1 MRTASGA
8 AGPEG
13 RNGGGVDDAWLTL
26 SSGLID
32 ALADA
37 VAERLVAR
45 LGGAT
50 GRVESPW
57 RTTAEAIEY
66 TRLPEGTF
74 RKMAASG
81 RLPSHGGRR
90 KLFHVDELDRALGYA
105 SAARPSAVR
114 RADAA

>member
-8 AGPEG
+8 AGAEG
-13 RNGGGVDDAWLTL
+13 RSDARVDNAWMTL

-37 VAERLVAR
+37 VAERLLAR
-45 LGGAT
+45 LGHAT
-50 GRVESPW
+50 SRVESPW

-74 RKMAASG
+74 RKLAAAG
-81 RLPSHGGRR
+81 RFPSHGGRR
-90 KLFHVDELDRALGYA
+90 KLFHVDELDRALGYTDA
-105 SAARPSAVR
+105 GRPSAIR